1 MKKLFII
8 EDTVANKISYYLLA
22 AFLIGLP
29 FNRFYSEW
37 LLIIF
42 CLHTLIH
49 FKVERLK
56 RLKNKKVW
64 IAASVFFLSLLTLS
78 YSHHSKEGV
87 KDAIDQVAIFLF
99 PVFLSI
105 NNLKLPHYK
114 YRLLEI
120 FGLTC
125 VITLLFL
132 YFKALQAI
140 FYFHLPFTSLLKA
153 PFLNQN
159 FTAPIE
165 LHATYFSMYV
175 LLSICIFLFLFYA
188 VPAKRN
194 KKYIFFSLILL
205 AGLLQLGSRA
215 TIIAAFIILVFVFPF
230 LLLNGKKRK
239 FFLIAALSLSTLIT
253 FAIFE
258 VGSLRKRY
266 VSDLENDLSEK
277 FRDPGDL
284 TESRMARWK
293 LEWQLIEKSPFLG
306 YGTGSEKFVLNEKY
320 FENKYYRSF
329 LLSLNSHNQFL
340 SFWLTSGLAGLLV
353 YLYVFYFSLKIS
365 IKRKDFL
372 LLSLITVLFIV
383 SFSENILDVSK
394 GVLFYGFF
402 LPFLLF
408 DPVEKGAATVLKR
421 SGGNRLLIH
430 HVYHNIINK

>member
-1 MKKLFII
+1 MKKLFVI
-8 EDTVANKISYYLLA
+8 EDTLANKISYYLLA

-37 LLIIF
+37 LLIVF

-49 FKVERLK
+49 FKVESLI

-64 IAASVFFLSLLTLS
+64 IAGSVFIVSILAVS
-78 YSHHSKEGV
+78 YSHYRQEGV
-87 KDAIDQVAIFLF
+87 KDALDQIAILLF

-105 NNLKLPHYK
+105 SNLHLPAYK
-114 YRLLEI
+114 YRLVEI

-125 VITLLFL
+125 VITVLYLF
-132 YFKALQAI
+132 FTALEVI
-140 FYFHLPFTSLLKA
+140 HYFHLPFMSLLKT

-175 LLSICIFLFLFYA
+175 LLSICIFIFLFYSM
-188 VPAKRN
+188 PAN
-194 KKYIFFSLILL
+194 KNRKYIFYSLILL
-205 AGLLQLGSRA
+205 AGLLQLASRA
-215 TIIAAFIILVFVFPF
+215 TIIAAFLLIVFVIPVF
-230 LLLNGKKRK
+230 LLHGKKRTI
-239 FFLIAALSLSTLIT
+239 FLIISLSLSALILFT
-253 FAIFE
+253 ILNI
-258 VGSLRKRY
+258 GSLRKRY

-293 LEWQLIEKSPFLG
+293 VEWQLIEKAPLLG

-320 FENKYYRSF
+320 FENKFYRSF

-340 SFWLTSGLAGLLV
+340 SFWLTTGLAGLLI
-353 YLYVFYFSLKIS
+353 YLYVFYFALRVS

-372 LLSLITVLFIV
+372 LLSLITLLFIV

-394 GVLFYGFF
+394 GLLFYGFF
-402 LPFLLF
+402 LSFLLLNGPKAEQQLPAMKA
-408 DPVEKGAATVLKR
+408 DEATTL
-421 SGGNRLLIH
+421 
-430 HVYHNIINK
+430 